1 MKLQATDLVCLCG
14 SQDFK
19 EVFTYHAPPKL
30 EVKFQFSERDRYF
43 RQIRQCNACG
53 HFRSVHQMNM
63 EALYAGDYVSST
75 YVDEEGLKRT
85 FTKIVG
91 LDPAHSDNY
100 GRVKRIQEF
109 SSAYFRRPVN
119 SKPALKV
126 LDVGSGLCVFLYAMK
141 KEGWDCTALDPDE
154 RAVRHA
160 RDFVGV
166 SGVQGDFLQ
175 VEKLGKFELITFNK
189 VLEHVKD
196 PVRMLAKAREHL
208 REGGLVYVELPD
220 GKAAQLEGPDRE
232 EFAIDHHHI
241 FSLKSFSILATK
253 AGFQVLVIEQVHEP
267 STKYT
272 LRAFLRNAEE
282 GAS

>member
-1 MKLQATDLVCLCG
+1 MKLQAADFVCLCG
-14 SQDFK
+14 SRDFK

-30 EVKFQFSERDRYF
+30 EIKFRFSEGDRYF
-43 RQIRQCNACG
+43 RQIHQCSACG

-63 EALYAGDYVSST
+63 EALYKGDYVSST
-75 YVDEEGLKRT
+75 YGDEEGMKRT
-85 FTKIVG
+85 FSRIVG
-91 LDPAHSDNY
+91 LDPARSDNY
-100 GRVKRIQEF
+100 WRVKRIQEF
-109 SSAYFRRPVN
+109 SNAYFGRPVG

-126 LDVGSGLCVFLYAMK
+126 LDVGSGLCVFLYAMR
-141 KEGWDCTALDPDE
+141 KEGWNCTALDPDG

-160 RDFVGV
+160 REFVAV
-166 SGVQGDFLQ
+166 DAVQGDFLKS
-175 VEKLGKFELITFNK
+175 ENLGEFELITFNK

-208 REGGLVYVELPD
+208 RQGGLVYVELPD
-220 GKAAQLEGPDRE
+220 GEAAQLEGPDRE

-241 FSLKSFSILATK
+241 FSVQSLSVLARK
-253 AGFQVLVIEQVHEP
+253 AGFGVLVIEQVHEP